1 MSEAEKAKKE
11 KEELLK
17 QAYERGFRYERKY
30 AGCAQSVL
38 LAIQETFG
46 IEDPAVFKSAS
57 GLAGGMGLTIKGP
70 CGGLTGGIMA
80 LSQKY
85 GRERSKIEDTERV
98 RFKSYELARKLCER
112 FIDEYGS
119 CICRDVQRKVLG
131 RAYDLSDPREYQE
144 FEKAGG
150 HAEKCPLVVGK
161 AASWVTEIILE
172 QEGLG

>member
-1 MSEAEKAKKE
+1 LPEKQKVKRP
-11 KEELLK
+11 KEEILK
-17 QAYERGFRYERKY
+17 EVYERGFRYERNY
-30 AGCAQSVL
+30 AGCAQSLL

-46 IEDPAVFKSAS
+46 MEDPAVFRAAS

-70 CGGLTGGIMA
+70 CGGLTAGIMA

-85 GRERSKIEDTERV
+85 GRERSKIEDIERV
-98 RFKSYELARKLCER
+98 RFKSYELARKLYQR

-119 CICRDVQRKVLG
+119 CLCQDIQTKVLG
-131 RAYDLSDPREYQE
+131 RAYNLSDATEFKE

-150 HAEKCPLVVGK
+150 HAEKCPSVVGK
-161 AASWVTEIILE
+161 AASWVAEIILE